1 MMVCLLLLAIV
12 HPGRSLQGPD
22 SEFPKKSRKEKKA
35 AKQAKK
41 DEKAMRKAGKQTKG
55 HGHVQMNHYPPEY
68 SSSDSSLQHSAGRG
82 NGY

>member
-1 MMVCLLLLAIV
+1 MMVCLLLLAII

-35 AKQAKK
+35 EKQAKK
-41 DEKAMRKAGKQTKG
+41 DEKAMRKEAKKGKG

-68 SSSDSSLQHSAGRG
+68 SQSDSSFQQSVGRG
-82 NGY
+82 GY